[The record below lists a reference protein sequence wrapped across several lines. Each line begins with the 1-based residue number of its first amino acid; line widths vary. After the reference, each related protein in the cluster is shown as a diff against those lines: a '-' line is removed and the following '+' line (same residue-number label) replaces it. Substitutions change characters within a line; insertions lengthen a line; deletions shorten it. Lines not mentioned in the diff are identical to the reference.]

1 MDKIAL
7 YKKIV
12 RTLLERCA
20 ETEADEQQ
28 DLQTYLVA
36 DDQHG
41 HYLLMTV
48 GWHDNHRTY
57 FPYLHVDVRNGK
69 IYVEKNM
76 SEIAIAKELE
86 ANGVPKTDIV
96 LAFHAPYKRQHTG
109 YATA

>member
-12 RTLLERCA
+12 RTLLEQY
-20 ETEADEQQ
+20 ADADADQQ
-28 DLQTYLVA
+28 EGIKTYLIA

-41 HYLLMTV
+41 HYLLMTI
-48 GWHDNHRTY
+48 GWHDNQRTY
-57 FPYLHVDVRNGK
+57 FPYLHIDVRDDRVF
-69 IYVEKNM
+69 VEKNM

-86 ANGVPKTDIV
+86 AKGIPRMDIV
-96 LAFHAPYKRQHTG
+96 LAFHAPYKRPHTG